1 MNRRDFL
8 LKSVYS
14 TIALGFAGC
23 AKAQNDAPMPMSH
36 AGMSDMGHAA
46 PMVKDLAALD
56 ALPSGLPLQGLPL
69 LTNQSGRADVFKAS
83 LTAAPMSF
91 EIIKGKPATVWAYN
105 GSAVPLL
112 IELIEGMSVEI
123 ELINQLPQETTLHW
137 HGLPVPPEE
146 DGGPHEA
153 VPPQG
158 RRTYR
163 FTLPEGC
170 AGTYW
175 FHPHPHG
182 TTHEQVFR
190 GLAGAIIVR
199 PKVPSSD
206 VLSALPETHLF
217 VTDLKLNADG
227 SIAENDVNDDMNGRE
242 GQFLLVNGSYQPTV
256 SLAKATR
263 VRLWNATNARFLN
276 LQMQGVAGQVMDLVQ
291 VGTDGGLL
299 AQAQRAQTLLVS
311 PAERV
316 ELLWPS
322 EQTSEVNLQ
331 ALAYNQ
337 GKMGSVQ
344 PTPAQKLLTA
354 QLAESGVALPQR
366 LRLITPLGAAV
377 RQQKVRLSET
387 MSMAGGM
394 HSMNFYINDKQFDM
408 GRIDLTSKVGEVEE
422 WVVDNTSDMDHPVHI
437 HGGQFQLQRRE
448 WIDASRGAPTA
459 FALSWK
465 DTVNIR
471 SGERVSFKMIQQ
483 HKGVRMLH
491 CHILEHEDAGM
502 MANIKVI

>member
-1 MNRRDFL
+1 MDRRQFL
-8 LKSVYS
+8 SRSVGL
-14 TIALGFAGC
+14 LGVAVIPVAC
-23 AKAQNDAPMPMSH
+23 AKVDSGHDMSSMQ
-36 AGMSDMGHAA
+36 GMRGMGGMTEPSA
-46 PMVKDLAALD
+46 LAALD
-56 ALPSGLPLQGLPL
+56 VLPTGLAVPRLPL
-69 LTNQSGRADVFKAS
+69 LVNQSSDANHFKAT
-83 LTAAPMSF
+83 LTAAPMQHAF
-91 EIIKGKPATVWAYN
+91 IEGKPTTVWAYN
-105 GSAVPLL
+105 GSATPLL

-146 DGGPHEA
+146 DGGPQEA

-163 FTLPEGC
+163 FVLPEGC

-199 PKVPSSD
+199 PKITASNALD
-206 VLSALPETHLF
+206 VLPETHVF

-227 SIAENDVNDDMNGRE
+227 SIAENDMNDDMNGRE
-242 GQFLLVNGSYQPTV
+242 GQFLLVNGAYQPTI
-256 SLAKATR
+256 SLTQATR

-276 LQMQGVAGQVMDLVQ
+276 LQLQDMTEQVVALVQ

-299 AQAQRAQTLLVS
+299 AQAQQAQTVLVS

-316 ELLWPS
+316 ELLLS
-322 EQTSEVNLQ
+322 SKEVATVNLH
-331 ALAYNQ
+331 ALAYKQ
-337 GKMGSVQ
+337 GKMGMVQ
-344 PTPAQKLLTA
+344 ATPARKLLSV
-354 QLAESGVALPQR
+354 QLAESAFVLPQR
-366 LRLITPLGAAV
+366 LRDITPLGAAV
-377 RQQKVRLSET
+377 RQQRVRLSET

-394 HSMNFYINDKQFDM
+394 HNMRFYINDKQFDM
-408 GRIDLTSKVGEVEE
+408 SRIDFTSQVGEVEE
-422 WVVDNTSDMDHPVHI
+422 WVIDNTSDMDHPVHI

-448 WIDASRGAPTA
+448 WIDASRGAPTPY
-459 FALSWK
+459 ALSLK
-465 DTVNIR
+465 DTVNLR
-471 SGERVSFKMIQQ
+471 SGERVVFKMIQQ
-483 HKGVRMLH
+483 HRGVRMLH

-502 MANIKVI
+502 MANVSVV

>member
-1 MNRRDFL
+1 MDRRQFL
-8 LKSVYS
+8 SQSVALLGVAVVPVACGKVSS
-14 TIALGFAGC
+14 TGHDMSSMSGAEEVM
-23 AKAQNDAPMPMSH
+23 KAQL
-36 AGMSDMGHAA
+36 
-46 PMVKDLAALD
+46 LAALD
-56 ALPSGLPLQGLPL
+56 VLPTGLTLPKLPL
-69 LTNQSGRADVFKAS
+69 LVNQSSDVNHFKAT
-83 LTAAPMSF
+83 LTAAPMQHAF
-91 EIIKGKPATVWAYN
+91 IEGKPTTVWAYN
-105 GSAVPLL
+105 GSATPLL
-112 IELIEGMSVEI
+112 MEWVEGMTVEI

-163 FTLPEGC
+163 FVLPEGC

-199 PKVPSSD
+199 PKVASSD
-206 VLSALPETHLF
+206 ALAALPETHLF

-227 SIAENDVNDDMNGRE
+227 SIAENDMNDAMNGRE
-242 GQFLLVNGSYQPTV
+242 GQFLLVNGVYQPMV
-256 SLAKATR
+256 SIDQATR

-276 LQMQGVAGQVMDLVQ
+276 MQLQDTAGQPVSLLQ

-299 AQAQRAQTLLVS
+299 AQAQQAQTVLVS

-316 ELLWPS
+316 ELVLS
-322 EQTSEVNLQ
+322 SKEAATLNLH
-331 ALAYNQ
+331 ALAYKQ
-337 GKMGSVQ
+337 GKMGMVQ
-344 PTPAQKLLTA
+344 PTPARQLLTV
-354 QLAESGVALPQR
+354 QLAANAIELPKR
-366 LRLITPLGAAV
+366 LREITPLGAAV
-377 RQQKVRLSET
+377 RQQRVRLSET

-408 GRIDLTSKVGEVEE
+408 KRIDFNSKVGEVEE

-448 WIDASRGAPTA
+448 WIDASRGEPTQYA
-459 FALSWK
+459 VSWK
-465 DTVNIR
+465 DTVNLR
-471 SGERVSFKMIQQ
+471 SGERAVFKMIQQ

-502 MANIKVI
+502 MANVSVV